1 MKFPVKW
8 LALPLVLSIMPAAG
22 AGAPSV
28 HKADDDAIT
37 AIAIQAAAQSLKL
50 DAEQLKLAAPPC
62 IKRLKR
68 APCPIY
74 AWRCCAATA
83 RLGS

>member
-8 LALPLVLSIMPAAG
+8 LALPLVLSIMPAAK
-22 AGAPSV
+22 AGTPSV

-50 DAEQLKLAAPPC
+50 DADQLKLAPENIRYDGDWAFMQ
-62 IKRLKR
+62 
-68 APCPIY
+68 A
-74 AWRCCAATA
+74 
-83 RLGS
+83 S